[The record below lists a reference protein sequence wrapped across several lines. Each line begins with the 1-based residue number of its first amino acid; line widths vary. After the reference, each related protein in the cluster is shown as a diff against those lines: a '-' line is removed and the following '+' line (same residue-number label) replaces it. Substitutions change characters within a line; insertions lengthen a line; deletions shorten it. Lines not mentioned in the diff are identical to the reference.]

1 MLQGSK
7 KLIDEYPLLVLP
19 SLAKEIGLNE
29 AIVIQQIHFWMQQSR
44 HKKDGRIWIY
54 NTVKDWEQQFPF
66 WSESTIKRIL
76 NKLYK
81 EGFIVKGNYNKA
93 NYDKTIWYSIDY
105 EKLGYVTKGSGQNE
119 LNEPKG
125 SGQVDTIVRSD
136 CTNRMGQ
143 NEPTY
148 TRDYTETNLQR
159 KEEEDALLVYEK
171 NIGIIPPIVR
181 DQLIQWCE
189 ELTDAVVIEAIGE
202 AVSHGAFNF
211 TYVNKILADW
221 DKANLKDIDS
231 VHSYQLSKSNRNKTI
246 QFKPRQQQKEE
257 PVKQYNYGF

>member
-1 MLQGSK
+1 MIHGSK

-19 SLAKEIGLNE
+19 SLATQIGLNE

-44 HKKDGRIWIY
+44 HKKDGRTWIY

-81 EGFIVKGNYNKA
+81 EGLIIKGNYNKA

-105 EKLGYVTKGSGQNE
+105 EKLEIKTKGSGQIE
-119 LNEPKG
+119 LNESKG
-125 SGQVDTIVRSD
+125 SGQVDTIVGSD
-136 CTNRMGQ
+136 CTNRLGQ

-159 KEEEDALLVYEK
+159 KEEDALLVYEN
-171 NIGIIPPIVR
+171 NIGRIPPLVR
-181 DQLIQWCE
+181 DQLIEWCKD
-189 ELTDAVVIEAIGE
+189 LTDAVVIEAIGE

-211 TYVNKILADW
+211 TYINKILSEW
-221 DKANLKDIDS
+221 DRANLKDIES
-231 VHSYQLSKSNRNKTI
+231 VRSYQLSKSNRSKTV
-246 QFKPRQQQKEE
+246 QFKPRQQPAVPEK
-257 PVKQYNYGF
+257 KYNYGF